1 MAHRSC
7 VEVLTFQPGKEG
19 YFRAQVFNILSLR
32 AERKLRSVLE
42 GPWSLVGPPKMGIC
56 RSKKGLHW
64 TYKCFGTFLECIL
77 SAASQMKFTHI

>member
-1 MAHRSC
+1 MCKLLLFKIRKRKSRVGNAKGGKMAHRSC
-7 VEVLTFQPGKEG
+7 VEVLTFQPGREG

-64 TYKCFGTFLECIL
+64 T
-77 SAASQMKFTHI
+77 